1 MDKMKEDFL
10 IALENAIR
18 KAGSQ
23 TKLAIQAG
31 MHQSRISDYLSE
43 RYLFD
48 NITIGTLRR
57 LFPKIHIKYNTER
70 DPSSEIEDE
79 LEQHMIDIFRSLS
92 PAENIQLTIK
102 LSESQK
108 KDQNR

>member
-1 MDKMKEDFL
+1 MDKMKEEF
-10 IALENAIR
+10 ITALQDAIR

-48 NITIGTLRR
+48 NITIGSLRK
-57 LFPKIHIKYNTER
+57 LFPGIHISYNTEW
-70 DPSSEIEDE
+70 DQSSEIEDE
-79 LEQHMIDIFRSLS
+79 LEQHIINIFRSLS
-92 PAENIQLTIK
+92 PAEKIQLAIK
-102 LSESQK
+102 LSELK
-108 KDQNR
+108 KDHQNR